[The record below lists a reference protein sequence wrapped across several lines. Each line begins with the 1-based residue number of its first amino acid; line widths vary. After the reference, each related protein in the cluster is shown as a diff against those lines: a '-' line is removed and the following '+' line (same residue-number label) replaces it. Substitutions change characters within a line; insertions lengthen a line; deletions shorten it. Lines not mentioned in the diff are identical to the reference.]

1 MTTEASRRQSLLAVS
16 LAEEVRAVAEAD
28 GIAAV
33 VSGCVGPRGD
43 GYAPGTAMTPEE
55 AERYHAVQI
64 GTFATET
71 ADQVT
76 AMTMTNAEEAVGF
89 VRAASAA
96 GIPAAISFTVETDGR
111 LPTGQPLHEA
121 IEQVDA
127 ATGARARISWSTA
140 PTPLTSPMH
149 WQPTGRGGE
158 GYVGLRANASM
169 RSHAELDE
177 ATERDEG
184 DPVDLGARH
193 AALRDRLSTVTVLG
207 GCCGTDARH
216 VAAIISAWRAD

>member
-76 AMTMTNAEEAVGF
+76 AMTITNAEEAVGV
-89 VRAASAA
+89 VRAA
-96 GIPAAISFTVETDGR
+96 
-111 LPTGQPLHEA
+111 
-121 IEQVDA
+121 
-127 ATGARARISWSTA
+127 
-140 PTPLTSPMH
+140 
-149 WQPTGRGGE
+149 
-158 GYVGLRANASM
+158 
-169 RSHAELDE
+169 
-177 ATERDEG
+177 
-184 DPVDLGARH
+184 
-193 AALRDRLSTVTVLG
+193 
-207 GCCGTDARH
+207 
-216 VAAIISAWRAD
+216 